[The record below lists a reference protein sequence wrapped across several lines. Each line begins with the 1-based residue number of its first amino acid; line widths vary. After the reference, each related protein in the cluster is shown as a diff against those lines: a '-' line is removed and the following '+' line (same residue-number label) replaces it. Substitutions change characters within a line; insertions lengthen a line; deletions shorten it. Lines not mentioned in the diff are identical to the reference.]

1 MEHHRLYELQ
11 IEALNESVKRLEKEN
26 QKITEELLETR
37 DEVFD
42 WKQKYKDLKKNSYWG
57 IWNLLL
63 KYGLKKRELHFCN
76 SLLTY

>member
-11 IEALNESVKRLEKEN
+11 IETLNESVKKLEKEN

-42 WKQKYKDLKKNSYWG
+42 WKQKYKDLKKTITG
-57 IWNLLL
+57 
-63 KYGLKKRELHFCN
+63 
-76 SLLTY
+76 